1 MEAAIELFS
10 TKGFAGTGVDEIARL
25 FAFEFVSPITMLIQ
39 LYDRDSDQKEYVMN
53 TLDKH
58 IDVFIDRF
66 FLKKN
71 EK

>member
-1 MEAAIELFS
+1 M
-10 TKGFAGTGVDEIARL
+10 
-25 FAFEFVSPITMLIQ
+25 FEFVSPITMMIQ

-66 FLKKN
+66 FLKKKAQSQN
-71 EK
+71 LWDFGFRT